1 MQDFTEID
9 LKRLILALF
18 HKAWLLVLC
27 ALVAGALAYIYTA
40 NFITPLYR
48 ASVSIYVNN
57 ANPQMV
63 NSSYISGSDLATAQR
78 LVNTYVNIIRSDTV
92 LEKVAQQSGLNITTN
107 QIRGMMT
114 AESVENTEIFNINI
128 SSADPELA
136 AHLANTI
143 AEVAPD
149 EISNFLEGSSTKI
162 IDYAKVPEY
171 RYYPSYRQN
180 TFLGQCIG
188 GAIGVGYV
196 VLRTILDVRIKGE
209 EDLERLFDLPVLGA
223 IPDFADN
230 RKGGYYGRYGYK
242 SRAPEDGAKKNG
254 EGASEK

>member
-92 LEKVAQQSGLNITTN
+92 LEKVAQQSGLDITTN

-128 SSADPELA
+128 SKMMSSNKPEIDTLNESELHYMQSQLA
-136 AHLANTI
+136 LKIAQKLKLMMSSLEEYTSHDLLVESHFHYDQPQQAVYDQIQQYLNLMATSDAIQTI
-143 AEVAPD
+143 TNP
-149 EISNFLEGSSTKI
+149 
-162 IDYAKVPEY
+162 
-171 RYYPSYRQN
+171 
-180 TFLGQCIG
+180 
-188 GAIGVGYV
+188 
-196 VLRTILDVRIKGE
+196 
-209 EDLERLFDLPVLGA
+209 
-223 IPDFADN
+223 
-230 RKGGYYGRYGYK
+230 
-242 SRAPEDGAKKNG
+242 
-254 EGASEK
+254 